1 MVTIFVKPQ
10 QREEIK
16 QLIRD
21 LPAILSGRSPDQFGL
36 AHGFK
41 LRMAVMFFSN
51 VKEAFIIKARGGT
64 DVAGISWPKLTKKYL
79 AYGRGPK
86 SSRTAG
92 GSSPGGKDGFMSPAQ
107 LKAWQRDYAQA
118 LAWLSAKIGFGRVA
132 KSQAAAIAW
141 SKAKARGVRTILE
154 VFGNRDVEILRDRG
168 ILFNSLSPGVLSENG
183 PDAFYSPPE
192 DQVVEEQPSSL
203 TVGTSVEYAKFHQD
217 GKRPLWPQD
226 GSIPQEWVDD
236 MVEVGI
242 SGLLEIGSILNN

>member
-1 MVTIFVKPQ
+1 MSTIFAKTK
-10 QREEIK
+10 QRDEIE
-16 QLIRD
+16 QLIRA
-21 LPAILSGRSPDQFGL
+21 LPAILSGRAPDQFGI

-64 DVAGISWPKLTKKYL
+64 DVAGISWPPLTKKYL

-92 GSSPGGKDGFMSPAQ
+92 GLSPGGKDGFMSETQ
-107 LKAWQRDYAQA
+107 LKNWKKDFVRA
-118 LAWLSAKIGFGRVA
+118 LAWLSGKIGAGQEA
-132 KSQAAAIAW
+132 KSGAAAIAW
-141 SKAKARGVRTILE
+141 VKAKARGVRTILD
-154 VFGNRDVEILRDRG
+154 VFGNREVEILRDRG
-168 ILFNSLSPGVLSENG
+168 ILFNSFSPGILSERG
-183 PDAFYSPPE
+183 PDASYSPPE
-192 DQVVEEQPSSL
+192 DQVLEEQPGSL
-203 TVGTSVEYAKFHQD
+203 TVGTSVEYAKHHQD
-217 GKRPLWPQD
+217 GKRPFWPQD